1 MKEAPTGNDSR
12 IRKVLFN
19 EVALFAGLIGV
30 LFGVFNMLQS
40 PKTDIEIGK
49 QLDNL
54 RDNHIHTIEVQLD
67 EQAATVNAIQLQIVE
82 LKTILNERL
91 PSKK

>member
-1 MKEAPTGNDSR
+1 MKETPTGNDSR